1 MSKGRA
7 LAICL
12 FSCSLAVTFA
22 GCSGGRAFVRPN
34 ASDLILGKTTEQEV
48 RQRMGDPPRQGTM
61 VKNGETLTTLS
72 YAYALAYPYV
82 DDVKVRAMGFYFL
95 RGVLAGY
102 EFTSSFKEDKTRFDE
117 GKVAQIRRGE
127 SKRDDIVVL
136 LGQPTGLYS
145 YPLIKEREAV
155 GLVYFFIDSERHP
168 FGATVKQSRKFLIV
182 SCDNS
187 GIVTDITYDSSEPK

>member
-1 MSKGRA
+1 MRKGRGF
-7 LAICL
+7 AICL
-12 FSCSLAVTFA
+12 CPCSLAVPFA

-117 GKVAQIRRGE
+117 GKVLQIRCAE
-127 SKRDDIVVL
+127 SKREDVVVL
-136 LGQPTGLYS
+136 LGHPTGFCS
-145 YPLIKEREAV
+145 FPLIKEKKAV
-155 GLVYFFIDSERHP
+155 GLAYVFIDCERHR
-168 FGATVKQSRKFLIV
+168 FGHAVK
-182 SCDNS
+182 
-187 GIVTDITYDSSEPK
+187 